1 MKTFLFILINSLVGG
16 ICAQTELKKL
26 EQSQTDLIILSKKQA
41 AFQGQTPEAGTT
53 IVFLDPTVSSEET
66 KLIEEKIINYRNTN
80 NQVIL
85 TNNDELNV
93 TTQKESVKVPLS
105 EFSSFPLNIQQ
116 YIVSKRNFYE
126 SYIKFD

>member
-1 MKTFLFILINSLVGG
+1 MVGTL
-16 ICAQTELKKL
+16 CAQTELKKL
-26 EQSQTDLIILSKKQA
+26 EQSQTDFVILSKKQA
-41 AFQGQTPEAGTT
+41 AYQGQVPEKGTT
-53 IVFLDPTVSSEET
+53 IIFLDSTVSSEET

-80 NQVIL
+80 NQIIL

-93 TTQKESVKVPLS
+93 TTKKEFVKVPLS

-116 YIVSKRNFYE
+116 YIVSKRIFYE